1 VPAGS
6 GLWLRLSKYAARAP
20 DLAAVLVL
28 LIAPIVW
35 FNQALWPGLSGRTM
49 LPVDILYAFEPWHS
63 LDPGV
68 RAHDT
73 LLGDLVYQTGP
84 WRTYVKDAL
93 AAGEFP
99 LWNPE
104 VLTGIPF
111 LAAAQPGVLYPLSVP
126 FLVLPLVDAYA
137 WYVAVHVALAG
148 LGMYALG
155 RTLRLRV
162 LAALYS
168 AVAYMFSGFVIV
180 YAVSPQML
188 GVAAWLPVLLAV
200 TELLLGDAV
209 EPMARPRADVAWVG
223 GALMVGVQFLA
234 GHPEMSAYLVL
245 TVAAYASL
253 RALSILACRTD
264 VVRNRGVR
272 ARVIRA
278 TAGVAALLLLG
289 GGLAAI
295 QLAPTA
301 EALVSNVRQGART
314 LADVLGFGWPLP
326 QLWTLLLPDLF
337 GNPSQHQWLDIW
349 TRQSHPVDT
358 LFWGVKNYVEG
369 AQYVGVLTWLLVA
382 IALLAAILRRR
393 AGLHQDARTTT
404 TWIFTAIALVS
415 LLFILGSPLYAVLE
429 YTLPG
434 FQQLNTPF
442 RWILPF
448 TASVAVLAGLGLQA
462 VFDAADRSRGADARQ
477 PLMPLVVA
485 SLTAVTLGCLTLL
498 AVGASIVSPEPL
510 VNVVWQVARNGF
522 FGKASSLVDSA
533 FASPQ
538 MFWSYEALGLVRLG
552 LVALLGGL
560 LVMGAVRSGA
570 ARRHSHSWRS
580 TRWLLLGVLP
590 LLLTGLDLFSVHGD
604 FFASTDARLSPE
616 SPTGRPPVVDFLDQR
631 EASSGDAQPWRF
643 TTYNYWAE
651 DTLKANTGMYFG
663 WQDIRGYES
672 IIPRQYADLMQRLRL
687 GSNELPYARIGP
699 FYGGGDD
706 FSPLDNPLID
716 LLNVKYILTTQR
728 LPNPRLREI
737 YRDAALGVYENTT
750 VYSRAF
756 VAGSAVVTSPD
767 PSFDG
772 VDLRHTVLIDQQPSD
787 PRMLAE
793 TDQFT
798 ASARVREYHAN
809 QVVVQADLEAPGWL
823 VLTDAYAPGWRASAN
838 ELAGATLE
846 LPIYRADSAFR
857 AVYLPGGGH
866 WTIAF
871 TYEPTS
877 FRAGV
882 VISAISAMTLALIA
896 GFRLWRSHRV
906 N

>member
-1 VPAGS
+1 VRLG
-6 GLWLRLSKYAARAP
+6 LSKYAARAP

-28 LIAPIVW
+28 LIAPLVW

-49 LPVDILYAFEPWHS
+49 LPVDILYAFEPWHG

-73 LLGDLVYQTGP
+73 LLGDLVFQTGP
-84 WRTYVKDAL
+84 WRTYVKDTL

-137 WYVAVHVALAG
+137 WYVALHVALAG

-188 GVAAWLPVLLAV
+188 GVAAWLPALLAI
-200 TELLLGDAV
+200 TELLLRDAV
-209 EPMARPRADVAWVG
+209 EPMARPWVEVAWVG
-223 GALMVGVQFLA
+223 GALIVGVQFLA

-253 RALSILACRTD
+253 RALSFFACRS
-264 VVRNRGVR
+264 VVPRSRGVR
-272 ARVIRA
+272 ARVVRA

-289 GGLAAI
+289 GGLAAM

-301 EALVSNVRQGART
+301 EALASNVRQGART

-349 TRQSHPVDT
+349 SRQWQPVDT
-358 LFWGVKNYVEG
+358 VFWGVKNYVEG

-382 IALLAAILRRR
+382 IALLAAIHRQR
-393 AGLHQDARTTT
+393 AGLHHDGRTTT

-462 VFDAADRSRGADARQ
+462 VFDTADRSRGEDMRQ
-477 PLMPLVVA
+477 PRRMPLLVV
-485 SLTAVTLGCLTLL
+485 SLTVVTLGCLTLL
-498 AVGASIVSPEPL
+498 TVGASIVFPEPL
-510 VNVVWQVARNGF
+510 VTFVWQVARNGF

-533 FASPQ
+533 FASPE

-552 LVALLGGL
+552 LVAVLGGL
-560 LVMGAVRSGA
+560 LVLGAVRSGA
-570 ARRHSHSWRS
+570 ARQHSGRS

-590 LLLTGLDLFSVHGD
+590 LLLTGLDLFSVHGG

-706 FSPLDNPLID
+706 FSPLDSPLID

-737 YRDAALGVYENTT
+737 YRDGALGVYENTT
-750 VYSRAF
+750 VYPRAF
-756 VAGSAVVTSPD
+756 VAASAVVTSPD
-767 PSFDG
+767 AAFDG
-772 VDLRHTVLIDQQPSD
+772 VDLRHTVLIDQPPSD
-787 PRMLAE
+787 ARMLAA
-793 TDQFT
+793 TDRFT
-798 ASARVREYHAN
+798 ASARVLQYHAN
-809 QVVVQADLEAPGWL
+809 HVVVQADLEAPGWL
-823 VLTDAYAPGWRASAN
+823 VLTDAYAPGWRATAS
-838 ELAGATLE
+838 ESAGATLD
-846 LPIYRADSAFR
+846 PQIYRADSAFR
-857 AVYLPGGGH
+857 GVYLPSGGH

-882 VISAISAMTLALIA
+882 VISALSAITLALIA
-896 GFRLWRSHRV
+896 VFRLWQSHHRD
-906 N
+906 